1 MTSKR
6 SRIRRPASRARELA
20 AFSWLFRFGT
30 DYCHD
35 LDRHLGVRQ
44 EDLSEA
50 DIALA
55 WARLGQ
61 SFMATWEGEPHR
73 PLPWA
78 HERYGPPTG
87 LPE

>member
-1 MTSKR
+1 MSTKR
-6 SRIRRPASRARELA
+6 RSIRRPASRARELA

-30 DYCHD
+30 EYCHD

-55 WARLGQ
+55 WARLGS
-61 SFMATWEGEPHR
+61 SFMASWQPEDRR

-78 HERYGPPTG
+78 YEKFGPP
-87 LPE
+87 P

>member
-1 MTSKR
+1 MSTKR
-6 SRIRRPASRARELA
+6 SRIRRPASSARELA

-55 WARLGQ
+55 WARIGQ
-61 SFMATWEGEPHR
+61 KFMTTWEPEPHQAW
-73 PLPWA
+73 PWA
-78 HERYGPPTG
+78 YLKFGRPP
-87 LPE
+87 P